1 MTGLMKSIFIVLLS
15 FCFVSLGSAAKIGAA
30 SEGGIYLFKERVE
43 RYWNDWRAYPL
54 RSKRTMQEGQP
65 ELAIRGVG
73 KTASFI
79 GFLSI
84 NCENGKFYWRA
95 AANFHKTIVKE
106 KEIAEAV
113 PTQVISNATKLFCR
127 RK

>member
-1 MTGLMKSIFIVLLS
+1 MMKSIFVVLLS

-54 RSKRTMQEGQP
+54 ASKMKEGQP
-65 ELAIRGVG
+65 ELAIRGEG
-73 KTASFI
+73 KTTGFI

-84 NCENGKFYWRA
+84 NCENGKFYWLA
-95 AANFHKTIVKE
+95 AANYHKTIVKE
-106 KEIAEAV
+106 KEIAEIV
-113 PTQVISNATKLFCR
+113 PAQVISNATKLFCR